1 MKMSSEDMKR
11 IRPQQQC
18 AWDSVLEPLCVQ
30 PEMHTRKKVQNKTLH
45 LKKEK
50 KKKGIF
56 KPRSL
61 HATAVEEG
69 HISLKLKRE
78 KAS

>member
-1 MKMSSEDMKR
+1 
-11 IRPQQQC
+11 
-18 AWDSVLEPLCVQ
+18 
-30 PEMHTRKKVQNKTLH
+30 MHTRKKVQNKTLH
-45 LKKEK
+45 QK

-56 KPRSL
+56 KPHSL
-61 HATAVEEG
+61 HAIAVEEG

>member
-1 MKMSSEDMKR
+1 MDKTSTTVCLRFSFRTIVCASIYSQKCIPERRFR
-11 IRPQQQC
+11 IR
-18 AWDSVLEPLCVQ
+18 LYI
-30 PEMHTRKKVQNKTLH
+30 
-45 LKKEK
+45 

-56 KPRSL
+56 KPHSL
-61 HATAVEEG
+61 HAIAVEEG

>member
-1 MKMSSEDMKR
+1 MWEC
-11 IRPQQQC
+11 I
-18 AWDSVLEPLCVQ
+18 Q
-30 PEMHTRKKVQNKTLH
+30 PEMNSRKKVQNKTTF
-45 LKKEK
+45 

-56 KPRSL
+56 KPHSL
-61 HATAVEEG
+61 HAIAVEEG